1 MVVETDAEADLGD
14 GVRLATMHRVK
25 GLEFPR
31 MLLASVQEGVVP
43 YKLSDEA
50 LPDEAS
56 REDHVLQE
64 RRLLF
69 VAATRA
75 RDELVIT
82 GYGEP
87 SPFVRTEGGR
97 ASPQSDAR

>member
-1 MVVETDAEADLGD
+1 VVVDTDAEADLAD

-31 MLLASVQEGVVP
+31 MLLAGVQSGTMP
-43 YKLSDEA
+43 LKLSESA
-50 LPDEAS
+50 LPDNAA
-56 REDHVLQE
+56 REDHVQQE

-75 RDELVIT
+75 RDELVVT
-82 GYGEP
+82 GFGAP
-87 SPFVRTEGGR
+87 SPLVAG
-97 ASPQSDAR
+97 

>member
-1 MVVETDAEADLGD
+1 VLVDTDAEADLAD

-31 MLLASVQEGVVP
+31 MLLAGVHAGTMPLTLHEGV
-43 YKLSDEA
+43 LSDDA
-50 LPDEAS
+50 A

-75 RDELVIT
+75 RDELVVT
-82 GYGEP
+82 GYGDR
-87 SPFVRTEGGR
+87 SPLLDGRT
-97 ASPQSDAR
+97 A